1 MSALWEIDEQIENI
15 MNTLVDEETGEI
27 NEEAIEQLEQLGIER
42 KEKLGNCGV
51 VIKNLKA
58 EIEAIQN
65 EIKAL
70 KHRAEVKG
78 NKVDRLMA
86 YVEKSLKGEPLETS
100 KVSYVFKSSERV
112 EITEDALVPDQWCEY
127 KVECKPKKNE
137 IKAALKNGESISGC
151 QLIKRLYLQ
160 VR

>member
-27 NEEAIEQLEQLGIER
+27 NEEALEQLEQLGIER
-42 KEKLGNCGV
+42 EEKLENCGV

-70 KHRAEVKG
+70 KRRAEIKA

-86 YVEKSLKGEPLETS
+86 YVENSLKGEPLETS
-100 KVSYVFKSSERV
+100 KVSYSFRKSERV
-112 EITEDALVPDQWCEY
+112 EISEDALVPDQWCEY
-127 KVECKPKKNE
+127 KIERKPKKNE

-151 QLIKRLYLQ
+151 QLVEKMNLQIK
-160 VR
+160 